1 MNLNSI
7 KNVLTSKA
15 SRQILH
21 LQKHSPTIL
30 FGAGVVGVVAT
41 AVMASR
47 ATLKLDDVLEQ
58 HAKTLVNINI
68 TNHEDYSDD
77 DRQQDKIK
85 LYVRTAMNITKLYG
99 PAVIIGGATIAC
111 LTGSHHVLS
120 QRNAGLM
127 AAYAALEKG
136 FDQYRARVLA
146 DVGEDK
152 DREYRYGVTE
162 HTVVEKTEKGEKKT
176 VVRKAEGKPSI
187 YSKFFDEYSTS
198 WSREPMYNL
207 MFLKAQQNY
216 ANDRLRAKGHLLLND
231 VYDSLGLDRT
241 KEGCVVGW
249 TMGYDG
255 DDYVDFGIFDR
266 KMEPRHLDFFTGR
279 EEAILLDFNVDGV
292 VYDKI

>member
-15 SRQILH
+15 SRQILQ

-176 VVRKAEGKPSI
+176 VVRKAEGSPSI
-187 YSKFFDEYSTS
+187 YAKFFDEYSTS

-231 VYDSLGLDRT
+231 VYDSLGIDRT

-249 TMGYDG
+249 TLDDQG